1 MPSLVPATASAAAVA
16 RTGLGDGVFISI
28 DSGTTWLQLMHTKNM
43 AYSNQKI
50 NFDDV
55 TTTTS
60 VNAVIESFPTTED
73 PGNFTFDMV
82 VDPADPGQV
91 ALAAAYDARTPLKVT
106 HVYKLQPNF
115 TTPANNVFAAW
126 VEQNPVPG
134 SDVTKATTVSAS
146 LKISGNITRNP
157 AAA

>member
-16 RTGLGDGVFISI
+16 RTGLGDGVFISV
-28 DSGTTWLQLMHTKNM
+28 DGGTTWTQIMHTKNM

-60 VNAVIESFPTTED
+60 VNAVIEPLPPTQH

-82 VDPADPGQV
+82 VDPADAGQL
-91 ALAAAYDARTPLKVT
+91 ALAAAYDARTPLKMT
-106 HVYKLQPNF
+106 HVYKLQQGF
-115 TTPANNVFAAW
+115 TTPAN
-126 VEQNPVPG
+126 
-134 SDVTKATTVSAS
+134 
-146 LKISGNITRNP
+146 
-157 AAA
+157 